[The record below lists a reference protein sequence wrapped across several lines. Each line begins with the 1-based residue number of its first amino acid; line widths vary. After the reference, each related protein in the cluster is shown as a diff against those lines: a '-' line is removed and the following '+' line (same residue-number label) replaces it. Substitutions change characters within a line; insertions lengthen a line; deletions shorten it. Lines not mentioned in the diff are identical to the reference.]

1 MHERLKY
8 PNELTFI
15 LFLGNK
21 IIGGLSVDE
30 KFLAE
35 ISDKS
40 STERFSDIPAGYVN
54 GKTKYVIITGSV
66 MSGIGKGIFSSS
78 LGKTL
83 QDRSLKVAPIKVE
96 AYLNIDSGTLS
107 PYRHGEVFV
116 LDDGTETDMDLGSY
130 ERMLDANLTKDNFT
144 THGQIYKRIIDKERL
159 GFYQGRDV
167 QYITHV
173 TGETKLVLRNLA
185 MKSGADIVLIEIGG
199 TVGDYENLFAMESVR
214 ELIYEEGAQNCCL
227 VNLTYILEPHHLG
240 EFKSKAAQLGLR
252 HLMSLGL
259 QPDVVVCRSE
269 RPITESIKEKISMN
283 ANVPVERVFNTYDVG
298 NIYELP
304 LFYREQGVDEAIL
317 DVLGM
322 KDRHRVNGS
331 KSLREWTAKNSAEFA
346 REVTIGIAGKYTGTS
361 DTYISIVKALEHCSA
376 ALKTKVKI
384 KWIEATEIENGKK
397 NIDAEMSGVD
407 GVIIPGGFG
416 IRGIEGKVRCAGFAR
431 RNSVPFLGICYGF
444 QMAVIEF
451 ARNVCGITAASTE
464 EVKKDP
470 ANNVI
475 CILPEQEEVT
485 GLGGTLRLGGFDI
498 KVRKGTKAYELY
510 GKKGSVRERF
520 RHRFNVN
527 TKFIEI
533 LEKNGLVFSG
543 MAPEKK
549 IMQILELPNHPYFIG
564 TQYHAEF
571 TSRPLKPNTLFL
583 GLVKAAIEKK
593 FGKK

>member
-1 MHERLKY
+1 M
-8 PNELTFI
+8 
-15 LFLGNK
+15 
-21 IIGGLSVDE
+21 DE
-30 KFLAE
+30 KFLAQ

-40 STERFSDIPAGYVN
+40 STERFSDMPPDYVK

-83 QDRSLKVAPIKVE
+83 QDRGLKVAPIKVE

-130 ERMLDANLTKDNFT
+130 ERMLDTNLTKDNFT
-144 THGQIYKRIIDKERL
+144 THGQIYQRTIEKERK

-167 QYITHV
+167 QYIPHV

-185 MKSGADIVLIEIGG
+185 MKSKADIVLIEIGG

-214 ELIYEEGAQNCCL
+214 ELIYEEGEENCCL
-227 VNLTYILEPHHLG
+227 VNLTYILEPRHLG

-259 QPDVVVCRSE
+259 QPQVVVCRSE
-269 RPITESIKEKISMN
+269 RPITNSIKEKISMN
-283 ANVPVERVFNTYDVG
+283 ANVPQENVFNTYDVG

-304 LFYREQGVDEAIL
+304 LFYREQGVDSAIL
-317 DVLGM
+317 GVLGLNE
-322 KDRHRVNGS
+322 KFKVNGS
-331 KSLREWTAKNSAEFA
+331 RSLKDWTAKN
-346 REVTIGIAGKYTGTS
+346 EVKFEKEITIGIAGKYTGTS
-361 DTYISIVKALEHCSA
+361 DTYISIVKSLEHCSA
-376 ALKTKVKI
+376 ALKTRVNI
-384 KWIEATEIENGKK
+384 KWIEATEIENGTKK
-397 NIDAEMSGVD
+397 TEEELKGVD

-416 IRGIEGKVRCAGFAR
+416 TRGIEGKIKCAQYVRT
-431 RNSVPFLGICYGF
+431 NNVPFLGICYGF

-451 ARNVCGITAASTE
+451 ARNVCGIKNASTE
-464 EVKKDP
+464 EVKNDP
-470 ANNVI
+470 QNNVI
-475 CILPEQEEVT
+475 CILPEQEEVQ

-498 KVRKGTKAYELY
+498 KVKKGTLAYELY
-510 GKKGSVRERF
+510 GKKESVRERF

-527 TKFIEI
+527 TRFIDI

-549 IMQILELPNHPYFIG
+549 IMQILELPGHPYFIG

-571 TSRPLKPNTLFL
+571 TSRPLKPNPLYL
-583 GLVKAAIEKK
+583 GLVKAAIKKK
-593 FGKK
+593 FGK

>member
-1 MHERLKY
+1 M
-8 PNELTFI
+8 
-15 LFLGNK
+15 
-21 IIGGLSVDE
+21 DE

-40 STERFSDIPAGYVN
+40 SGERFSDIPPGYVK

-83 QDRSLKVAPIKVE
+83 QDRGLNVAPIKVE

-130 ERMLDANLTKDNFT
+130 ERMLDENLTKDNFT
-144 THGQIYKRIIDKERL
+144 THGQIYQRIIARERQ

-167 QYITHV
+167 QYIPHV

-185 MKSGADIVLIEIGG
+185 MKSKADIVLIEIGG

-214 ELIYEEGAQNCCL
+214 ELIYEEGEQNCCL

-269 RPITESIKEKISMN
+269 RAITNSVKEKISMN
-283 ANVPVERVFNTYDVG
+283 ANVPVEKVFNTYDVG

-304 LFYREQGVDEAIL
+304 LFYREQGVDSAIL
-317 DVLGM
+317 DVLGWN
-322 KDRHRVNGS
+322 DRFRANGS
-331 KSLREWTAKNSAEFA
+331 KSLKEWTEKNDVKYEK
-346 REVTIGIAGKYTGTS
+346 EVTIGIAGKYTGTS

-376 ALKTKVKI
+376 ALKAKVNI
-384 KWIEATEIENGKK
+384 KWIEATDIETGKRK
-397 NIDAEMSGVD
+397 VGEEMADVD

-416 IRGIEGKVRCAGFAR
+416 TRGIEGKIKCAAHVRENGM
-431 RNSVPFLGICYGF
+431 PFLGICYGF

-451 ARNVCGITAASTE
+451 ARNVCGMKNAGTE
-464 EVKKDP
+464 EVRKDP
-470 ANNVI
+470 QNNLI
-475 CILPEQEEVT
+475 CILPEQEEVQ
-485 GLGGTLRLGGFDI
+485 GLGGTLRLGGFDV
-498 KVRKGTKAYELY
+498 KVKKGTLAYELY
-510 GKKGSVRERF
+510 GKKDKVRERF

-527 TKFIEI
+527 TKFIET

-543 MAPEKK
+543 MAPEKR
-549 IMQILELPNHPYFIG
+549 IMQILELPKHPYFIG

-571 TSRPLKPNTLFL
+571 TSRPLKPNPLYL
-583 GLVKAAIEKK
+583 GLVKAAIKK
-593 FGKK
+593 KYGK

>member
-1 MHERLKY
+1 M
-8 PNELTFI
+8 N
-15 LFLGNK
+15 
-21 IIGGLSVDE
+21 E

-40 STERFSDIPAGYVN
+40 SGERFSAFPEGYVK
-54 GKTKYVIITGSV
+54 GRTKYVIITGSV
-66 MSGIGKGIFSSS
+66 MSGIGKGIFSSA

-83 QDRSLKVAPIKVE
+83 KDRGMNVAPIKVE

-130 ERMLDANLTKDNFT
+130 ERFLDTGLSKDNFT
-144 THGQIYKRIIDKERL
+144 THGQIYKRIIEKERA

-167 QYITHV
+167 QYIPHV

-185 MKSGADIVLIEIGG
+185 MKSKADIVLIEIGG

-214 ELIYEEGAQNCCL
+214 ELIYEEGRENACL

-269 RPITESIKEKISMN
+269 RPITGNVKEKISMN
-283 ANVPVERVFNTYDVG
+283 ANVPIEMVFNTYDVG

-304 LFYREQGVDEAIL
+304 LFYREQGLDSAIL
-317 DVLGM
+317 GTINL
-322 KDRHRVNGS
+322 DRKFPVNGS
-331 KSLREWTAKNSAEFA
+331 KSLKDWTARNIVEPEKEI
-346 REVTIGIAGKYTGTS
+346 TIGVAGKYTGTS

-376 ALKTKVKI
+376 ALKVKVGI
-384 KWIEATEIENGKK
+384 KWIETTDLEKDLGK
-397 NIDAEMSGVD
+397 AEHEMSGID
-407 GVIIPGGFG
+407 GIIIPGGFG
-416 IRGIEGKVRCAGFAR
+416 TRGVEGKIACAGHAR
-431 RNSVPFLGICYGF
+431 KSGIPFLGICYGF

-451 ARNVCGITAASTE
+451 ARNVCGIKGANTE
-464 EVKKDP
+464 EVKKD
-470 ANNVI
+470 AENNVI
-475 CILPEQEEVT
+475 CILPEQEEVE

-498 KVRKGTKAYELY
+498 KVKKGTLAHELY
-510 GKKGSVRERF
+510 GKKEKVRERF

-527 TKFIEI
+527 TKFIDI
-533 LEKNGLVFSG
+533 LEKSGMVFSG
-543 MAPEKK
+543 MAPSKR
-549 IMQILELPNHPYFIG
+549 IMQILELPGHPFFIG

-571 TSRPLKPNTLFL
+571 TSRPLKPNPVYL
-583 GLVKAAIEKK
+583 GLVKAALKRK
-593 FGKK
+593 YGK

>member
-1 MHERLKY
+1 MGVWVL
-8 PNELTFI
+8 
-15 LFLGNK
+15 
-21 IIGGLSVDE
+21 DE

-40 STERFSDIPAGYVN
+40 SGERFSDIPTGYEK
-54 GKTKYVIITGSV
+54 GKTKFVIITGSV

-83 QDRSLKVAPIKVE
+83 QDRGLKVAPIKVE

-130 ERMLDANLTKDNFT
+130 ERYLDMELTRDNFT
-144 THGQIYKRIIDKERL
+144 THGQLYKRIIDKERK

-167 QYITHV
+167 QFIPHV

-185 MKSGADIVLIEIGG
+185 MKSRADIVLVEIGG

-214 ELIYEEGAQNCCL
+214 ELIYEEGPQNCCL

-259 QPDVVVCRSE
+259 QPDVIACRSE
-269 RPITESIKEKISMN
+269 RPITNNIKEKISMN
-283 ANVPVERVFNTYDVG
+283 ANVRQDRVFNTYDVD
-298 NIYELP
+298 NIYKLP
-304 LFYREQGVDEAIL
+304 LLYREQGLDSAIL
-317 DVLGM
+317 EVIGM
-322 KDRHRVNGS
+322 DRKFPVNGS
-331 KSLREWTAKNSAEFA
+331 KSLKEWTLKNVVKFEKD
-346 REVTIGIAGKYTGTS
+346 VTIGIVGKYTGTS

-376 ALKTKVKI
+376 SLKTKVKV
-384 KWIEATEIENGKK
+384 KWVEATEIENGAK
-397 NIDAEMSGVD
+397 NIAKELIGVD

-416 IRGIEGKVRCAGFAR
+416 TRGIEGKIKCAEYLR
-431 RNSVPFLGICYGF
+431 ENKIPFLGICYGF

-451 ARNVCGITAASTE
+451 CRNVCGIKNASTE

-470 ANNVI
+470 PNNVI
-475 CILPEQEEVT
+475 CILPEQDEVE
-485 GLGGTLRLGGFDI
+485 GLGGTLRLGGFDVKI
-498 KVRKGTKAYELY
+498 RKGTLAHELY
-510 GKKGSVRERF
+510 GKKEKVRERF

-527 TKFIEI
+527 TKFIET

-543 MAPEKK
+543 TAPQKR
-549 IMQILELPNHPYFIG
+549 IMQILELPGHPYFIG

-571 TSRPLKPNTLFL
+571 TSRPGKPNPLYL

>member
-1 MHERLKY
+1 M
-8 PNELTFI
+8 
-15 LFLGNK
+15 
-21 IIGGLSVDE
+21 DE
-30 KFLAE
+30 KFLAQ

-40 STERFSDIPAGYVN
+40 SGEHFSAFPQGYEK

-66 MSGIGKGIFSSS
+66 MSGIGKGIFSSA

-83 QDRSLKVAPIKVE
+83 KDRGLNVAPIKVE

-130 ERMLDANLTKDNFT
+130 ERFLDMDLGRDNFT
-144 THGQIYKRIIDKERL
+144 THGQIYKKIIEKERQ
-159 GFYQGRDV
+159 GFYAGRDV
-167 QYITHV
+167 QYIPHV

-185 MKSGADIVLIEIGG
+185 MKSKADVVLIEIGG

-214 ELIYEEGAQNCCL
+214 ELIYEEGSENTCL
-227 VNLTYILEPHHLG
+227 VNLTYILEPNHLG

-259 QPDVVVCRSE
+259 QPDVIVCRSE
-269 RPITESIKEKISMN
+269 RAITTSVKEKISMN
-283 ANVPVERVFNTYDVG
+283 ANVPIEKVFNTYDVG

-317 DVLGM
+317 QAVSLE
-322 KDRHRVNGS
+322 KKFRANGS
-331 KSLREWTAKNSAEFA
+331 KSLRKWTAGNIVKPEK
-346 REVTIGIAGKYTGTS
+346 EVTIGIAGKYTGTS

-376 ALKTKVKI
+376 LLKARVKI
-384 KWIEATEIENGKK
+384 KWIEATDIEKNKGKVEE
-397 NIDAEMSGVD
+397 EMKGVD

-416 IRGIEGKVRCAGFAR
+416 TRGVEGKIACAKYLR
-431 RNSVPFLGICYGF
+431 ENNVPFLGICYGF

-451 ARNVCGITAASTE
+451 ARNVCGIKDAGTE

-470 ANNVI
+470 KNNVI
-475 CILPEQEEVT
+475 CILPEQDEVEE
-485 GLGGTLRLGGFDI
+485 LGGTLRLGGFDL
-498 KVRKGTKAYELY
+498 KVKKGTLAYELY
-510 GKKGSVRERF
+510 GRKEKVRERF

-527 TKFIEI
+527 PAFIET
-533 LEKNGLVFSG
+533 LERQGMVFSG
-543 MAPEKK
+543 MAPQKK
-549 IMQILELPNHPYFIG
+549 IMQILELPTHPFFIG

-571 TSRPLKPNTLFL
+571 TSRPLKPNPLYL
-583 GLVKAAIEKK
+583 GLVKACLKNS
-593 FGKK
+593 GKK